1 MLGWVQDLAALCL
14 QQPGLQVGADLAGA
28 GSMGMFWSHSL
39 QGLFGRYRRPTVALS
54 QNSGWKDVTE
64 LAAPGAEEN
73 KDVSPLP
80 FPHHLSHISEIQVC
94 GYCVNRPEI
103 FLLG

>member
-1 MLGWVQDLAALCL
+1 MLGWVRDLADLCL
-14 QQPGLQVGADLAGA
+14 HPPGLQVRADPAGA

-39 QGLFGRYRRPTVALS
+39 QGLFSRYRRPTVALS
-54 QNSGWKDVTE
+54 QNSGCKDITE
-64 LAAPGAEEN
+64 LTAPGVEEN
-73 KDVSPLP
+73 KDVSALP

-94 GYCVNRPEI
+94 GYCVNRAKI